1 MAARKIHPARAS
13 LLVELAVALVL
24 IGIITTLTAQA
35 ISAYMKTRDHY
46 TWRQAA
52 AWAAQAQLQRYLGGA
67 AIDSPP
73 PEDILPA
80 EITLRTHVQ
89 PGSGQWAGF
98 RLVTVTAQVTPRH
111 HQTLVEE
118 VRCYLPDEMIR

>member
-1 MAARKIHPARAS
+1 MAARAIHPGRAA
-13 LLVELAVALVL
+13 LLVELAVALTL

-52 AWAAQAQLQRYLGGA
+52 AWAAEAQLQRYMSGA

-80 EITLRTHVQ
+80 EITLHTHVQ
-89 PGSGQWAGF
+89 PGKGQWESF
-98 RLVTVTAQVTPRH
+98 RLVTVTAQVTRRH
-111 HQTLVEE
+111 HKTLVEE